1 MPTSPLQRNL
11 SPEPAEPLASKI
23 VYYKSAYEKQARKLA
38 TTLGIT
44 NVIKEVAPDTQG
56 VMVTSKQ
63 LPDVKIV
70 LGLDKTKAPTGDIRG
85 AADGQ

>member
-1 MPTSPLQRNL
+1 KPKAGE
-11 SPEPAEPLASKI
+11 PEPAELANSKV
-23 VYYKSAYEKQARKLA
+23 VYYKAAYEKQARKLA
-38 TTLGIT
+38 TTLGIS
-44 NVIKEVAPDTQG
+44 NVIKEAAPDTQG

-70 LGLDKTKAPTGDIRG
+70 LGLDKAKAPAGEIRG